1 MRRCRCDAESAVS
14 RQVAGVSAWGQDA
27 SLLSHASYGAT
38 VGWQCLAVLVTLTAA
53 SVGGTLAG
61 VLVSTVNPAK
71 QHLGPHQLFDDGAFW
86 TVRARRSS
94 SVYPILLSPVQ
105 QVSCVSTRTH
115 SQLCMTDASMVTIG
129 KRKWTAPSVPIPPCN
144 AVAS

>member
-1 MRRCRCDAESAVS
+1 
-14 RQVAGVSAWGQDA
+14 VAGVSAWGQDA
-27 SLLSHASYGAT
+27 SLLSHSSYGAT

-86 TVRARRSS
+86 TVRGALSLLAGQLFLSRCLATAGLARVPFCAS
-94 SVYPILLSPVQ
+94 IA
-105 QVSCVSTRTH
+105 SCV
-115 SQLCMTDASMVTIG
+115 
-129 KRKWTAPSVPIPPCN
+129 
-144 AVAS
+144 